1 MRGLRLRFSLI
12 AAIAAVALTGG
23 VSVSAQTV
31 QQAGS
36 ITPGHVARFVTNG
49 VIADGGTAANG
60 AINSLGITA
69 TGTPFCINDYAT
81 TTAGGYHQLCLG
93 SLSLGGGLLS
103 YNAYG
108 GAADLPFQVN
118 INGVTTTI
126 GTGTVSAG
134 VAGELPYYAATGT
147 TVLGNPNL
155 TVSNGLLTLGQTG
168 SILGGLNLSGS
179 TSGSVAIRPQAA
191 AGSYNFNLPTTAGSA
206 GQALVS
212 GGGGSTAMTWQSFGG
227 TVNSGTTGQAAYYAA
242 DGTTVSGTSALVLS
256 GTTAALNPSGT
267 VSIAPTGALTINPA
281 SASTMN
287 NVAIGGVSP
296 STGAFTTASATGQIS
311 SGVAGASL
319 GSLAL
324 SGNTSGT
331 VIVKT
336 QAAAGSYNFN
346 LPTTA
351 GSSGDPLL
359 SGGGG
364 ASAMSYGSRSGN
376 TTTFATTSGSL
387 TNGNAAT
394 FDASGNIVDGGPLPT
409 GTINSGTAG
418 QLTYYAGSGT
428 AVSGNANATISSG
441 DVTFGVAGATAGS
454 VSVTGSTSG
463 TITVKGTGAAIGT
476 FNFNLP
482 TTAGTSGQPLLSG
495 GGGASGM
502 SWGTLSGN
510 TSKFGTVTGSFTV
523 GNCVA
528 ADASGNLIDNG
539 SPCGSGG
546 SGTVT
551 SSTATQIAYYPAS
564 TNAVAGNS
572 ALTISGGALTVG
584 VTSTTTGTLGL
595 SGGTSGKVTIQP
607 QAAAG
612 TYNFNLPTTAGSA
625 GQVLISGGGGASA
638 MTWGSAGL
646 AAITSQTTSFSAS
659 SNTQYCVDTA
669 GGAVTATLPGSP
681 SNNDTILF
689 VSCSD
694 YATNNLII
702 SRNGNNIQGLAEN
715 MTVSTNNASFYL
727 IFVTSY
733 GWRMF

>member
-1 MRGLRLRFSLI
+1 MWGKRLFAL
-12 AAIAAVALTGG
+12 AAIAAFSMGG
-23 VSVSAQTV
+23 FSASAQTV
-31 QQAGS
+31 QQSGTVTAG
-36 ITPGHVARFVTNG
+36 HAARWITNG
-49 VIADGGTAANG
+49 VIGDGGTAANG
-60 AINSLGITA
+60 LINSLGITA
-69 TGTPFCINDYAT
+69 TGTPLCINDAST
-81 TTAGGYHQLCLG
+81 SAVGGYHQLCLG
-93 SLSLGGGLLS
+93 ANSLGGGLLS

-108 GAADLPFQVN
+108 GASTLPFQVN
-118 INGVTTTI
+118 INGTTTI
-126 GTGTVSAG
+126 LGTGTVSAG
-134 VAGELPYYAATGT
+134 TAGQLPWYASTGT
-147 TVLGNPNL
+147 TIIGNANL
-155 TVSNGLLTLGQTG
+155 NVSSGVLTLGQTG
-168 SILGGLNLSGS
+168 SVLGGLSLAGS
-179 TSGSVAIRPQAA
+179 TSGTIAIVPQAA

-212 GGGGSTAMTWQSFGG
+212 GGGGSSPMTWTSFGG

-242 DGTTVSGTSALVLS
+242 DGTTVSGTSALTLTT
-256 GTTAALNPSGT
+256 TTAALNPSGT
-267 VSIAPTGALTINPA
+267 VTISPTGALTINPA

-287 NVAIGGVSP
+287 NVAIGGVTP
-296 STGAFTTASATGQIS
+296 ATGAFTTASATGQIS

-364 ASAMSYGSRSGN
+364 AAAMSYGSRSGN

-387 TNGNAAT
+387 TNGHSAT

-428 AVSGNANATISSG
+428 TVSGNANVTVSSG
-441 DVTFGVAGATAGS
+441 DLTLGVAGATAGS
-454 VSVTGSTSG
+454 MAVSGSTSG
-463 TITVKGTGAAIGT
+463 TITVKGTGATIGT
-476 FNFNLP
+476 YNFNLP

-502 SWGTLSGN
+502 SWGSLSGN
-510 TSKFGTVTGSFTV
+510 TSTFGTVTGSFTV

-612 TYNFNLPTTAGSA
+612 TYNFNLPTTAGTA

-646 AAITSQTTSFSAS
+646 AAITSQTASFNAS
-659 SNTQYCVDTA
+659 SNSQYCVDTA

-689 VSCSD
+689 VSCSA

-715 MTVSTNNASFYL
+715 MTVATNNAAFYL
-727 IFVTSY
+727 VFVTSY